1 VKITGV
7 IFKHK
12 DHLLYKSYI
21 TKQHKVSILMS
32 KHDSVVLI
40 YTLIL
45 TELLKKLVT
54 QHTPEPVYKW
64 WCLL

>member
-1 VKITGV
+1 
-7 IFKHK
+7 
-12 DHLLYKSYI
+12 
-21 TKQHKVSILMS
+21 MS

-45 TELLKKLVT
+45 TELLKQLVT
-54 QHTPEPVYKW
+54 QQIPEPVYKW